1 MDEKSTQAILIT
13 NKSAETIKKP
23 LKKKPQN
30 RPTDN
35 NK

>member
-13 NKSAETIKKP
+13 NKSPETMKKP
-23 LKKKPQN
+23 LKKKPQTK
-30 RPTDN
+30 PKDT